1 LWCSF
6 YFGHGC
12 TEGMR
17 VQSLWLADREVQNTE
32 IVGNEQHAV
41 YWIWG
46 QGSQVRTHGGDQ
58 NRAISTPENM
68 GLDFCA
74 LTHLGLREKCP
85 FPETREWPAA
95 RILTHT
101 CFTVFAS
108 IHWINPQLLDC
119 KGLRVIHQPRSDGAK
134 ICITLRWLILPSSA
148 LRPKIFIRQP
158 SGRPPELDVESSSSN
173 RTDILFPP
181 SRTSIPRPYAPAA
194 DALNSDG
201 SAFEGGFPCFVC
213 WVLIVVAMPITS
225 FALGTWQ
232 VYRLQWKKG
241 LIEKYSN
248 NLAKPPII
256 LPKDVRY
263 SIVKVCK
270 LIV

>member
-1 LWCSF
+1 
-6 YFGHGC
+6 
-12 TEGMR
+12 M
-17 VQSLWLADREVQNTE
+17 
-32 IVGNEQHAV
+32 
-41 YWIWG
+41 
-46 QGSQVRTHGGDQ
+46 
-58 NRAISTPENM
+58 
-68 GLDFCA
+68 
-74 LTHLGLREKCP
+74 
-85 FPETREWPAA
+85 
-95 RILTHT
+95 
-101 CFTVFAS
+101 
-108 IHWINPQLLDC
+108 
-119 KGLRVIHQPRSDGAK
+119 IHQPRSDGAK

-181 SRTSIPRPYAPAA
+181 SRTSMEPRRSQPLIHKQNRGTKIRIHGISPTYFPRPYAPAA